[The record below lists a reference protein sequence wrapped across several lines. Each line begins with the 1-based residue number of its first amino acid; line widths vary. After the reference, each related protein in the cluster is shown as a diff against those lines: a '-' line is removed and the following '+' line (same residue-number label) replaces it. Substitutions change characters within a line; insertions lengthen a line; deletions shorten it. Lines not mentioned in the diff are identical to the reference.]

1 VEIAGKTALVTG
13 ASAGIGNA
21 IALRLARE
29 GAGVLLAD
37 IDETG
42 GREAERAIEAAGGR
56 ASFIRADMASEAD
69 IETMLRIAESA
80 HGGLDILV
88 NNAGFAV
95 DPPYPDADPATWR
108 RLLDV
113 NLAAAM
119 LATQGALA
127 SMRKRGA
134 GVVVNVSSVAGLG
147 SGPHSAPD
155 YAASKAAVVRL
166 TGALAFLGEENIR
179 VNCVCPD
186 WVDTPAVQRTLAEMS
201 QAERKK
207 AAPAK
212 LVAPEDIA
220 EVVVGFIRDDSLA
233 GRVMACPCEGEWE
246 LLPVG

>member
-1 VEIAGKTALVTG
+1 VEIEGKAAVVTG

-21 IALRLARE
+21 IALHLARE
-29 GAGVLLAD
+29 GAAVVLAD
-37 IDETG
+37 VDQTG
-42 GREAERAIEAAGGR
+42 GRETERAIGAAGGQ
-56 ASFIRADMASEAD
+56 ATFIRADMANEAD
-69 IETMLRIAESA
+69 IEAMIRLAESA
-80 HGGLDILV
+80 YGGLDILV

-108 RLLDV
+108 HLLDV
-113 NLAAAM
+113 NLAAVM
-119 LATQGALA
+119 LATQRALA
-127 SMRKRGA
+127 SMRARGG

-147 SGPHSAPD
+147 LRPHAAPD

-166 TGALAFLGEENIR
+166 TAALASLAAENIR

-186 WVDTPAVQRTLAEMS
+186 WVDTPAVRRTLAGMS
-201 QAERKK
+201 QAERNN
-207 AAPAK
+207 AVPAK

-246 LLPVG
+246 LLPAG